1 MPDAPRRRAGSRVAP
16 ALLAAYRAARYRV
29 EVAPA
34 RFTLRI
40 GRRSLAL
47 ARLMRDRRARGCAL
61 LTAWNPRGR
70 RRTLAANRAAQRAL
84 VEALHAAGI
93 ATWPARGLDPRGR
106 WRAEESVLAL
116 DLAPAAAR
124 AFGRRHAQNAI
135 VRVGTDAVPRLEP
148 LR

>member
-1 MPDAPRRRAGSRVAP
+1 MPVAQRRRGGSRVP
-16 ALLAAYRAARYRV
+16 PVLLAAYRAARYRV
-29 EVAPA
+29 EVAPG

-47 ARLMRDRRARGCAL
+47 ARLMRARCTGGCAV

-70 RRTLAANRAAQRAL
+70 RRTLTENRAAQRSL
-84 VEALHAAGI
+84 VDALHAAGI
-93 ATWPARGLDPRGR
+93 ATYPVKGWDPCGR

-116 DLAPAAAR
+116 DLTLAAAR

-135 VRVGTDAVPRLEP
+135 VRAGADAVPRLEP